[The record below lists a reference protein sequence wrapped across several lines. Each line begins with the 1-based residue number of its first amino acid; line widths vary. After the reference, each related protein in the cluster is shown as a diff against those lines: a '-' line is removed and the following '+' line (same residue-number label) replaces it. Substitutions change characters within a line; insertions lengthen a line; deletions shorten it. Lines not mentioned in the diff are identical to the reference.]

1 MLVGGSA
8 HTVATS
14 QWSFTVGRVL
24 RHSEKLIKPVPSP
37 SGEWSLRY
45 DVDGRAVIA
54 DRDGTVTWSAGVAGT
69 LRLGQEGIFAVYQG
83 NEVLWRADLPELRWS
98 TLHVTNGGDGIISE
112 AAMPVYSLLHGPI
125 VPESLG
131 DRAPVARIRGNR
143 VLMSDD
149 GKYTVNRSADGESL
163 AYTSKRTGGYW
174 PIKPVDARS
183 LDQPDTWLTWRFPR
197 RGPEGS
203 ELVLVGPG
211 DDVRWEFG
219 LGHVEQPASAVSA
232 ALGEDGGAEESG
244 NPHPWMEAGFGD
256 MDGGYCLTVIH
267 DVDPDEA
274 LRRFGADDSQIATA
288 TWAELQQRVSDENAY
303 DSQIVAAFV
312 LGPHAL
318 LVEDAGDQGAISPEL
333 SRGTFAVSCHFS
345 INADQTFLVSR
356 DGETLATFNDGA
368 PSQVWGAEPGVIEEA
383 LAAMGIDDPDA
394 FDDSLLDDIELLC
407 QVAGV
412 RPTVADVTAPARV
425 ILLGA

>member
-1 MLVGGSA
+1 ML
-8 HTVATS
+8 
-14 QWSFTVGRVL
+14 
-24 RHSEKLIKPVPSP
+24 SP

-45 DVDGRAVIA
+45 DADGRAVIA
-54 DRDGTVTWSAGVAGT
+54 DRDGTVTWSAGAAGT
-69 LRLGQEGIFAVYQG
+69 LCLGQEGIFAVYQG

-98 TLHVTNGGDGIISE
+98 TLHVTNDGDGIISE

-131 DRAPVARIRGNR
+131 ERAPVAQIRGNR

-163 AYTSKRTGGYW
+163 VSTSKRTGGYW
-174 PIKPVDARS
+174 SIKPVDARS
-183 LDQPDTWLTWRFPR
+183 LDQADTWLTWRFPR

-219 LGHVEQPASAVSA
+219 LGHVEQPATGVSA
-232 ALGEDGGAEESG
+232 APDENDEDGEDGEENG
-244 NPHPWMEAGFGD
+244 DRPPWMEEGLGA

-274 LRRFGADDSQIATA
+274 LRRLGADDSQIATA
-288 TWAELQQRVSDENAY
+288 TWAELQRRVSDESAY
-303 DSQIVAAFV
+303 DSQVVAAFG

-318 LVEDAGDQGAISPEL
+318 LVEDGGDQGATRPEL

-345 INADQTFLVSR
+345 VNADQTFLVSR

-368 PSQVWGAEPGVIEEA
+368 LSGAWGAEPGVIEQA

-394 FDDSLLDDIELLC
+394 FDDGFLDDIELLC
-407 QVAGV
+407 QVAGI
-412 RPTVADVTAPARV
+412 RPTVADVTGAARV